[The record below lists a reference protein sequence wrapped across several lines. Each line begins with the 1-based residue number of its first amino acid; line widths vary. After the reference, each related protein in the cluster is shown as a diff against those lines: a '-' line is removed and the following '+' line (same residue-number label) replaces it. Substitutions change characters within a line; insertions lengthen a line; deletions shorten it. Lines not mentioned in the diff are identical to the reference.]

1 MKGRALTLAAVV
13 ACVSLGLGVS
23 AAATPAHRADELH
36 GADELVVAL
45 SLGAPGLQV
54 GAVRGDDVVLA
65 RGFEVELARVL
76 GRRLGVTRVRFVNRS
91 RAALLAPGPKRWD
104 IALAQLTATDVAAR
118 SVDSSRAYLAGGQA
132 VLLRRG
138 AAPPASLSGLADLA
152 LCVRV
157 GSAGA
162 ASARALAPSVPPMR
176 VADDDTLLR
185 LVQTG
190 RCDAALVD
198 AARLGSL
205 LDGRRA
211 RFSPARLRIGAGQ
224 GYVVALPKGSPLGAA
239 VDKAIARLVA
249 RGVTHRLAERWLG
262 LDPARLRLLGEI
274 TPPAALAVYPR

>member
-1 MKGRALTLAAVV
+1 MNVRSVTLAALVV
-13 ACVSLGLGVS
+13 CVSLGLGVG
-23 AAATPAHRADELH
+23 AAATPTNGADELH
-36 GADELVVAL
+36 EADELVVAL

-76 GRRLGVTRVRFVNRS
+76 VRRLGVARVRFVNRS

-104 IALAQLTATDVAAR
+104 IALAQLTAADVAGR
-118 SVDSSRAYLAGGQA
+118 SLDASRAYLVGGQA

-138 AAPPASLSGLADLA
+138 AAPPASLRRLADLA
-152 LCVRV
+152 LCVRA
-157 GSAGA
+157 STAGA
-162 ASARALAPSVPPMR
+162 ASVRALAPSVPPMR

-211 RFSPARLRIGAGQ
+211 RFSPARLRIGAGE

-239 VDKAIARLVA
+239 VDEAIARLVT

-262 LDPARLRLLGEI
+262 LDPARLRLLGES
-274 TPPAALAVYPR
+274 TPPAALTVSPR